1 MPIVPLYGHAELRT
15 IVQGSI
21 ARGSLPSSL
30 LLYGPAGVGK
40 QRLALWIAQLLL
52 CEKGAGPCESCR
64 PCRYVRD
71 VTHPDL
77 HWFFPR
83 PRLKDSNASPAEIR
97 EDLRDAIAERVSRGG
112 LYPAP
117 AGTEGIFVASIRA
130 IGQTASMA
138 PAMGKRKVFIV
149 GDAERMVPREGSEDA
164 AGAFLKILEEPPAD
178 TTIIL
183 TSSEV
188 GALIPTIRSR
198 VSGIRV
204 PPVADVEVRAFL
216 ADSQV
221 SSALKQEDVPPSVD
235 ERVVLAAGAPG
246 KLFGGSAQAE
256 AYGQARKL
264 LAAASGT
271 RRAERIRL
279 AMAQGTSKARGG
291 YADSLDALSRLL
303 HDRLRS
309 AVQRGDESSALRITH
324 AITEVERT
332 KEQTTGNANPQLLT
346 AVMLMNIAPDLQ

>member
-1 MPIVPLYGHAELRT
+1 MPTAPLFGHADLRKT
-15 IVQGSI
+15 LRESH
-21 ARGSLPSSL
+21 ARGTLPASL
-30 LLYGPAGVGK
+30 LLHGPAGVGK

-52 CEKGAGPCESCR
+52 CERSPAPCDECR
-64 PCRYVRD
+64 PCKYVRD
-71 VTHPDL
+71 LTHPDL

-97 EDLRDAIAERVSRGG
+97 EDLRDAIAERLEKSG
-112 LYPAP
+112 LYSPP

-149 GDAERMVPREGSEDA
+149 GDAERMVAREGAEEA
-164 AGAFLKILEEPPAD
+164 AGAFLKLLEEPPAD

-204 PPVADVEVRAFL
+204 APIGDPDMRAFL
-216 ADSQV
+216 SDAQV
-221 SSALKQEDVPPSVD
+221 KAALAGEDVPSSTED
-235 ERVVLAAGAPG
+235 RLALAAGAPG
-246 KLFGGSAQAE
+246 RLFGGQQQADAHE
-256 AYGQARKL
+256 QARKL
-264 LAAASGT
+264 LAAASGP

-279 AMAQGTSKARGG
+279 AMAQGASKARGS

-303 HDRLRS
+303 HERLRT
-309 AVQRGDESSALRITH
+309 AIQKDDGDAALRITR
-324 AITEVERT
+324 AITQVERT
-332 KEQTTGNANPQLLT
+332 KEGTTGNANPQLLT
-346 AVMLMNIAPDLQ
+346 AVLLNDIAPDLQ

>member
-1 MPIVPLYGHAELRT
+1 MPILPLYGHAELRRT
-15 IVQGSI
+15 FQTSLK
-21 ARGSLPSSL
+21 RGSLPASL
-30 LLYGPAGVGK
+30 LLHGPAGVGK

-52 CEKGAGPCESCR
+52 CERPEGPCDDCR

-83 PRLKDSNASPAEIR
+83 PRLKDANASPAEIR
-97 EDLRDAIAERVSRGG
+97 EDLRDAIAERLENNG

-117 AGTEGIFVASIRA
+117 SGTEGIFVASMRA

-149 GDAERMVPREGSEDA
+149 GDAERMVPREGAEDA

-183 TSSEV
+183 TSSEA

-204 PPVADVEVRAFL
+204 PPLSDGDMRAFL
-216 ADSQV
+216 ADPQV
-221 SSALKQEDVPPSVD
+221 NQVLDKEDLPPKLED
-235 ERVVLAAGAPG
+235 RLALAAGAPG
-246 KLFGGSAQAE
+246 RLFGGQAQAE
-256 AYGQARKL
+256 ALDQARKL
-264 LAAASGT
+264 LAAASGP

-279 AMAQGTSKARGG
+279 AMAQGSSKARGS
-291 YADSLDALSRLL
+291 YADSLEALTRLL
-303 HDRLRS
+303 HERLRG
-309 AVQRGDESSALRITH
+309 AVSRNDADSALRITR

-332 KEQTTGNANPQLLT
+332 KDATAGNANPQLLT
-346 AVMLMNIAPDLQ
+346 AALLTNIAPDLQ